1 MIRYALPFLAIAAI
15 GSAALAEDTDAPKA
29 EKRICRGEEQT
40 ASRLRRK
47 TCHTAAQWKVIDE
60 ANQKAAANM
69 LNRNSR
75 NETGG
80 N

>member
-1 MIRYALPFLAIAAI
+1 MIRYALPLFAMVAI
-15 GSAALAEDTDAPKA
+15 GNTAFAEETETPKA
-29 EKRICRGEEQT
+29 DKRICRGEEQT

-60 ANQKAAANM
+60 ANKKAALDM
-69 LNRNSR
+69 VNRNSR